1 MKEKYVNNA
10 YRNSTSQYKCFGE
23 NATQYL
29 SLLPVPDKIIYAGTH
44 FRVGNNHLSFWNRA
58 NMSVSPIYCQH
69 FANIPIAKPK
79 KQEHGGK
86 G

>member
-1 MKEKYVNNA
+1 MHIETVYLNTSVLVNML
-10 YRNSTSQYKCFGE
+10 
-23 NATQYL
+23 TQYL

-58 NMSVSPIYCQH
+58 NMSGSPIYCQH